1 MTRPLFFIAIALIA
15 CALHAHASVQA
26 APRPP
31 LTYQVIARPPGIV
44 QAPADEY
51 FGRYKL
57 SSLGVRNA
65 IRDMTIEGESPL
77 ALPLQAERIAAIAS
91 ALPAWADKYPHDPW
105 VPSALAKFGVFLISK
120 HVPQYDRAA
129 VAFLSYLQWAY
140 PKTWY
145 ASYAQAHLDAL
156 DMLPNIDMQDGPTID
171 QLASVSEYY
180 GRTVGIR
187 RHH

>member
-1 MTRPLFFIAIALIA
+1 MRPLFLMTFAVIATASHALA
-15 CALHAHASVQA
+15 PGQA
-26 APRPP
+26 AQTPP
-31 LTYQVIARPPGIV
+31 ALYQVTARPLGIA

-65 IRDMTIEGESPL
+65 IRDMTIEGDSPL
-77 ALPLQAERIAAIAS
+77 ALPLQTERIAAIES

-120 HVPQYDRAA
+120 HVPQFDRAA
-129 VAFLSYLQWAY
+129 LAFLSYLQWAY

-145 ASYAQAHLDAL
+145 ASYAQAHLDTL
-156 DMLPNIDMQDGPTID
+156 DMLPNIDMQDAPTAS

-180 GRTVGIR
+180 GRSLSIR
-187 RHH
+187 RHR